1 MEQLAWLSVDSALP
15 AERRPPTAGRKPV
28 SFGLAAPNGGR
39 LNSNGA
45 FSIHD
50 VGARR
55 EIPVADR
62 RPMELCLRTLR
73 PTRDGANGT
82 PPALKLMSQLGH
94 FRKLGVVT
102 EMSGLPIEADIVRG
116 QRQVRKVPKA
126 EVTRLQPSLNSAL
139 VPAAPTISA
148 PCNEPSASGICRA
161 PGRTKRSP
169 RC

>member
-1 MEQLAWLSVDSALP
+1 SKRNQCSGRKWQCVRGAGRNPLISMPGTPCRKTMEQLAWLSVDSALP

-62 RPMELCLRTLR
+62 RPME
-73 PTRDGANGT
+73 
-82 PPALKLMSQLGH
+82 
-94 FRKLGVVT
+94 
-102 EMSGLPIEADIVRG
+102 
-116 QRQVRKVPKA
+116 
-126 EVTRLQPSLNSAL
+126 
-139 VPAAPTISA
+139 
-148 PCNEPSASGICRA
+148 
-161 PGRTKRSP
+161 
-169 RC
+169 